1 MIRIYKC
8 PSCGSY
14 RVYSGKAGKMVC
26 VHCGAEA
33 AVETVEQNALQGK
46 DLAVGPEGAD
56 MSGSG
61 AVELK
66 CPSCGVTLFANDNY
80 TAATICPACSQAT
93 LIESRLS
100 GEFKP
105 KYVIP
110 FVLDK
115 KEAKEA
121 FKAWSKK
128 GRLTPGSFRTDAN
141 LDKLKGVY
149 VPAWFYTYTV
159 NMAMSLDAEKK
170 KTTKSGGVETTT
182 KETYLVDLKT
192 QATYEKVPYNADE
205 LLPNASL
212 EVIEPYD
219 YSKLTEFALPYLSG
233 FFAEKYHFTAE
244 ELSERVKEA
253 LKADLAEATKKEAG
267 SFDSL
272 TERDVQVGFMDG
284 KTEYVY
290 LPVWM
295 LQYEYGRKK
304 FPLYMNGQTGKIDG
318 SLPVSRLKVLL
329 IFGIVFAA
337 VLVALILLGRFC

>member
-1 MIRIYKC
+1 
-8 PSCGSY
+8 
-14 RVYSGKAGKMVC
+14 
-26 VHCGAEA
+26 
-33 AVETVEQNALQGK
+33 
-46 DLAVGPEGAD
+46 
-56 MSGSG
+56 
-61 AVELK
+61 
-66 CPSCGVTLFANDNY
+66 
-80 TAATICPACSQAT
+80 
-93 LIESRLS
+93 
-100 GEFKP
+100 
-105 KYVIP
+105 

-121 FKAWSKK
+121 FKAWSRK

-141 LDKLKGVY
+141 LDKMKGVY

-182 KETYLVDLKT
+182 KETYLVELKT
-192 QATYEKVPYNADE
+192 QATYEKVPFSAAE
-205 LLPNASL
+205 SLPAQSL

-219 YSKLTEFALPYLSG
+219 YTKLVDFALPYLSG

-253 LKADLAEATKKEAG
+253 LKADLMEATKKEAVG
-267 SFDSL
+267 YDSL
-272 TERDVQVGFMDG
+272 TERDVQAGFMDG

-318 SLPVSRLKVLL
+318 TLPVSRLKVLV
-329 IFGIVFAA
+329 IFGIVFAV
-337 VLVALILLGRFC
+337 VLIALILLGRFC